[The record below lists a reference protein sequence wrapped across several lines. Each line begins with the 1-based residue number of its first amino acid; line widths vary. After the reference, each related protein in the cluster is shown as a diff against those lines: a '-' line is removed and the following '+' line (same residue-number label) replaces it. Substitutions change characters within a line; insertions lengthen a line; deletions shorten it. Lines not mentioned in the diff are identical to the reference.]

1 MQQIYANFANIFCH
15 IILELD
21 MTAFERIKKLAN
33 KRGLSLIEVN
43 DKAGLG
49 TRTIYHWK
57 NKVPKSDSLTAV
69 AKVLHTSAD
78 YLLGNTDDPSP
89 VSKDDKHPLIDITS
103 DEPIYSYRGKP
114 VPKEYLDV
122 IRNLMDSDIRKG
134 KDR

>member
-1 MQQIYANFANIFCH
+1 
-15 IILELD
+15 
-21 MTAFERIKKLAN
+21 MTPFDRIKKLA
-33 KRGLSLIEVN
+33 REHGLSLIEVN

-57 NKVPKSDSLTAV
+57 KQVPKSDSLTAV

-89 VSKDDKHPLIDITS
+89 ATNDNKHPCVDITS

-122 IRNLMDSDIRKG
+122 IRNLMDSDFRKG
-134 KDR
+134 RKNGKFD

>member
-1 MQQIYANFANIFCH
+1 MN
-15 IILELD
+15 
-21 MTAFERIKKLAN
+21 TFERIKSLAK
-33 KRGLSLIEVN
+33 KRHLSLSQVN
-43 DKAGLG
+43 DEANLG
-49 TRTIYHWK
+49 NRSIYNWK
-57 NKVPKSDSLTAV
+57 TKSPSINSLKKV

-89 VSKDDKHPLIDITS
+89 ATKDDRHPLIDITS

>member
-1 MQQIYANFANIFCH
+1 
-15 IILELD
+15 
-21 MTAFERIKKLAN
+21 MTAFDRIKELSRKQ
-33 KRGLSLIEVN
+33 GLSLIEVN

-57 NKVPKSDSLTAV
+57 TKTPSIDNLQNV

-78 YLLGNTDDPSP
+78 YLLGNTDDSSP
-89 VSKDDKHPLIDITS
+89 VHKDNEHPYVDIS
-103 DEPIYSYRGKP
+103 DDETIYSYRGKP

>member
-1 MQQIYANFANIFCH
+1 
-15 IILELD
+15 
-21 MTAFERIKKLAN
+21 MTAFDRIKELSR

-57 NKVPKSDSLTAV
+57 TKNPGIDNLKSV
-69 AKVLHTSAD
+69 AKVLHTSTD
-78 YLLGNTDDPSP
+78 YLLGNTDDSSP
-89 VSKDDKHPLIDITS
+89 VHKDSEHPFVDIAD
-103 DEPIYSYRGKP
+103 DETIYSYRGKT

-134 KDR
+134 KDN

>member
-1 MQQIYANFANIFCH
+1 
-15 IILELD
+15 
-21 MTAFERIKKLAN
+21 MTAFDRIKKLA
-33 KRGLSLIEVN
+33 REHGLTLIEVN

-57 NKVPKSDSLTAV
+57 NQIPKSDSLTAV

-89 VSKDDKHPLIDITS
+89 AASDNKHPYVDITD
-103 DEPIYSYRGKP
+103 DETIYSYRGKA

-122 IRNLMDSDIRKG
+122 IRNLMDSEIRKG
-134 KDR
+134 KGK

>member
-1 MQQIYANFANIFCH
+1 
-15 IILELD
+15 
-21 MTAFERIKKLAN
+21 MTAFDRIKELSRKH
-33 KRGLSLIEVN
+33 GLSLIEVN

-57 NKVPKSDSLTAV
+57 TKTPGIDNLKSV
-69 AKVLHTSAD
+69 AKVLHTSTD

-89 VSKDDKHPLIDITS
+89 VHKDSGHPFVDIAD
-103 DEPIYSYRGKP
+103 DETIYSYRGKP

-134 KDR
+134 KDN

>member
-1 MQQIYANFANIFCH
+1 
-15 IILELD
+15 
-21 MTAFERIKKLAN
+21 MTTFERIKELAK

-57 NKVPKSDSLTAV
+57 KQAPTAEKLRTV
-69 AKVLHTSAD
+69 AKVLHTSTD
-78 YLLGNTDDPSP
+78 YLLGNTDDSSP
-89 VSKDDKHPLIDITS
+89 TLNKESHPYVDITD
-103 DEPIYSYRGKP
+103 DETIYSYRGKP

-134 KDR
+134 KGEWWKT

>member
-1 MQQIYANFANIFCH
+1 
-15 IILELD
+15 
-21 MTAFERIKKLAN
+21 MTAFDRIKELSRKQ
-33 KRGLSLIEVN
+33 GLSLIEVN

-57 NKVPKSDSLTAV
+57 TKTPSIDNLQNV
-69 AKVLHTSAD
+69 AKVLHTSTD
-78 YLLGNTDDPSP
+78 YLLGNTDDSSP
-89 VSKDDKHPLIDITS
+89 VHPAHKDSEHPYVDITD
-103 DEPIYSYRGKP
+103 DETIYSYRGKP